1 MTDQEEEF
9 VHFVSCIESLNNA
22 WRLINIIKAQS
33 SNPLVGHA
41 FRYAL
46 VEYSKPYRES
56 RVNSTRRKRR
66 LDRSCIPKDMLALH
80 ERITN
85 LRDQVLTHSDLT
97 VMDAKLYVHKVQGQC
112 FTGIV
117 QNIITGVEELPNIEK
132 ILKLIEGTLDNMY
145 TKEKELE
152 AALL

>member
-9 VHFVSCIESLNNA
+9 VHFVSCIASLNNA
-22 WRLINIIKAQS
+22 WRLINSIKS
-33 SNPLVGHA
+33 ESGNPLVGPA

-56 RVNSTRRKRR
+56 RGNRRKRR
-66 LDRSCIPKDMLALH
+66 LDTSCIPTDMLALH

-85 LRDQVLTHSDLT
+85 SRDQVHVHSDLT
-97 VMDAKLYVHKVQGQC
+97 LMDAKLYVHEVEGQR

-132 ILKLIEGTLDNMY
+132 IQKLIEGTLDNMY
-145 TKEKELE
+145 AKEKILE
-152 AALL
+152 AALP